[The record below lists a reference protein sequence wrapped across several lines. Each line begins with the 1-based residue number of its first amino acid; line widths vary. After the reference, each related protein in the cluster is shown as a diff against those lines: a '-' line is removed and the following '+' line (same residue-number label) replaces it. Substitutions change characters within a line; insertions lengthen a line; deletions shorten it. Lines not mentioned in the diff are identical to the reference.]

1 MGIDYTAFLKAR
13 VQADPNEA
21 KKPDQQEDD
30 IFGLNNEEIKKEEP
44 KPVVVEPVPEPVVKK

>member
-30 IFGLNNEEIKKEEP
+30 IFGLNNEEIKKEEERGALF
-44 KPVVVEPVPEPVVKK
+44 KTGKYLFQ

>member
-30 IFGLNNEEIKKEEP
+30 IFGLNNEEIKKL
-44 KPVVVEPVPEPVVKK
+44 K